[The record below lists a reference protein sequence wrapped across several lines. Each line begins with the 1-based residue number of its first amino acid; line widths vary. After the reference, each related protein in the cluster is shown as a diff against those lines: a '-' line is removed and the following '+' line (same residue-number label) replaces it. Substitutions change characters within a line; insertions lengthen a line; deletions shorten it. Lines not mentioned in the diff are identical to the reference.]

1 MAPMVT
7 PFVTKFFLNSEVI
20 ICSIP
25 AMGIT
30 FFSHF
35 DRVVR
40 TLLAINGNDDK
51 AKYFTSFL

>member
-1 MAPMVT
+1 
-7 PFVTKFFLNSEVI
+7 VI